1 MRSGGDSAQKVLDSG
16 KPWHYSRHVSS
27 TLTVEKVRAALIAAG
42 GSPTKAAELLGVSR
56 QTVHTWMRDNGIRV
70 ERRVV
75 VTESGA

>member
-1 MRSGGDSAQKVLDSG
+1 M
-16 KPWHYSRHVSS
+16 
-27 TLTVEKVRAALIAAG
+27 TVEKVRAALIAAG